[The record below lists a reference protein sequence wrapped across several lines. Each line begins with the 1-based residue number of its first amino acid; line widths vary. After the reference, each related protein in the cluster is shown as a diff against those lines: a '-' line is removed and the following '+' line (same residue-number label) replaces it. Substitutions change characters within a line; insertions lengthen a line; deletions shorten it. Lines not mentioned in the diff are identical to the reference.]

1 MKGRL
6 YYIALAC
13 LSLLLLWE
21 VQDLAKF
28 HTSTPPPNSD
38 FSAYYLGAERLFADP
53 ATLYELEAPVHSAGY
68 IYPPLSILL
77 FLPFALF
84 DYETAY
90 LLFVSVIAIAL
101 VMSVWCVTRARQYV
115 SFSQPA
121 DNHTDPDKHAKSAL
135 FALMV
140 LSSGPAFNTSVSGQ
154 VNSIVL
160 ALCLGGVLLGLRRQH
175 LLGGALLAFAC
186 WIKIYPVLLIMAM
199 LSIKSQRKT
208 ALLSIAAGVLL
219 PVAALPLVPAV
230 VYDHYFLQL
239 LPTLSGKILSTLSN
253 QSITGSAV
261 RLLLPAE
268 QWLIWVEM
276 DVPKWIR
283 LLNAAILATVI
294 AMFSFSRISR
304 SPDVLLVAFLA
315 LAFIPLIAPWG
326 WGHSFLFVIPLVA
339 HCAVYG
345 ERLETRIVA
354 IIAWLLLLVPAYST
368 LTPLRPLGG
377 FIMGVLYFRYFIA
390 ASAVILVAVAWGYST
405 ARGLS
410 ARPAPACSPDAIDA
424 NKNM

>member
-1 MKGRL
+1 M
-6 YYIALAC
+6 
-13 LSLLLLWE
+13 
-21 VQDLAKF
+21 KF
-28 HTSTPPPNSD
+28 HTSPPNTD
-38 FSAYYLGAERLFADP
+38 FSVYYLAAERLLTDP
-53 ATLYELEAPVHSAGY
+53 AALYELEAPVHSAGY

-84 DYETAY
+84 EYHTAY

-101 VMSVWCVTRARQYV
+101 IMSVWCAIQARQYV
-115 SFSQPA
+115 SFSGCG
-121 DNHTDPDKHAKSAL
+121 DHNTSSGNRVKSAL
-135 FALMV
+135 FALLV
-140 LSSGPAFNTSVSGQ
+140 LSSGPAFYTSVSGQ

-175 LLGGALLAFAC
+175 LLGGAMLAFAC

-199 LSIKSQRKT
+199 LSIKSQRTT
-208 ALLSIAAGVLL
+208 AVFSIAAGVVL
-219 PVAALPLVPAV
+219 PIVAFPLVPPI

-253 QSITGSAV
+253 QSITASV
-261 RLLLPAE
+261 LRLLLPVD
-268 QWLIWVEM
+268 QWLVWVEM

-294 AMFSFSRISR
+294 AMFSFTRISKA
-304 SPDVLLVAFLA
+304 PDVLLVMFLA

-326 WGHSFLFVIPLVA
+326 WGHSFLFVIPLAA

-354 IIAWLLLLVPAYST
+354 IVAWLLLLVPAYST

-377 FIMGVLYFRYFIA
+377 FIMGILYFRYFIA
-390 ASAVILVAVAWGYST
+390 ASAVILVAVVWSYST
-405 ARGLS
+405 ARDD
-410 ARPAPACSPDAIDA
+410 RTAPAVRHVRIGE
-424 NKNM
+424 

>member
-1 MKGRL
+1 MKAKL
-6 YYIALAC
+6 YYIALAS

-38 FSAYYLGAERLFADP
+38 FSAYYLGAERLLADP
-53 ATLYELEAPVHSAGY
+53 ATLYELSAAVHSAGY

-90 LLFVSVIAIAL
+90 LLFVSSIAIAL
-101 VMSVWCVTRARQYV
+101 IVLVWCVTRARQHV
-115 SFSQPA
+115 SLSGSV
-121 DNHTDPDKHAKSAL
+121 DKHAKSAL
-135 FALMV
+135 FALLV
-140 LSSGPAFNTSVSGQ
+140 LTSGPAFNTSVSGQ

-175 LLGGALLAFAC
+175 LLGGVLLAFAC
-186 WIKIYPVLLIMAM
+186 WIKIYPVLLIVAM

-208 ALLSIAAGVLL
+208 ALFSIATGVLL
-219 PVAALPLVPAV
+219 PVAALPLVPPV

-261 RLLLPAE
+261 RLLLPTD
-268 QWLIWVEM
+268 QWLVWVEM
-276 DVPKWIR
+276 DVPKWVR

-294 AMFSFSRISR
+294 AMFSFTRISR
-304 SPDVLLVAFLA
+304 SRDVLLVTFLA

-339 HCAVYG
+339 HCGVYG
-345 ERLETRIVA
+345 KRLETRVVGIV
-354 IIAWLLLLVPAYST
+354 AWLLLLVPAYST

-377 FIMGVLYFRYFIA
+377 FVMGVLYFRYFIA

-405 ARGLS
+405 ARSLGAHHTL
-410 ARPAPACSPDAIDA
+410 AYSPDAIDA